1 MSGYHLFEVASLV
14 VLAAVLLLDLVLV
27 IRRPRVPSVKEAA
40 AWVGCYVALALVF
53 AVALLAAGGTERAT
67 AFVTGWLLE
76 YSLSVDNLFVFLV
89 IISRFAVAKEMQ
101 QRVLMVGILIAIL
114 LRGVFILAGVRII
127 ESFTWVFYVFGA
139 YLVYVA
145 IKQAIG
151 GEDDSGS
158 EEGRIV
164 RFPRTRVGLSPFV
177 LVVVSLGGIDVLF
190 ALDSIPAIFSVTT
203 DPFLVWACTI
213 FALMGLRQLYF
224 LLGDLLERLEYLS
237 IGIAVILG
245 FIGLKLVLQAM
256 ATNDVPWIN
265 GGHPIGWVPTIE
277 TWQSLLVI
285 VASMTIAVGAS
296 LLKQRRG

>member
-1 MSGYHLFEVASLV
+1 MNVATWQWL
-14 VLAAVLLLDLVLV
+14 LTIGIATAVLLFDV
-27 IRRPRVPSVKEAA
+27 IMIARNPHRPSTKELS
-40 AWVGCYVALALVF
+40 VALSFYIGAAIAFGIWVWLSHGSQ
-53 AVALLAAGGTERAT
+53 LAGEFYA
-67 AFVTGWLLE
+67 GWLTE

-89 IISRFAVAKEMQ
+89 IISRFAVRKEMQ

-139 YLVYVA
+139 YLIYVA
-145 IKQAIG
+145 IRQALG
-151 GEDDSGS
+151 GEGDSGS

-164 RFPRTRVGLSPFV
+164 RALRTRVGLSPFV

-224 LLGDLLERLEYLS
+224 LLGDLLDRLEYLD

-265 GGHPIGWVPTIE
+265 GGRPIGWVPTIE

-296 LLKQRRG
+296 LLRQRRD